1 MNREIA
7 DYKAHLVNLERSQRT
22 ISGYIGELYFFQNWM
37 EERFN
42 GPITID
48 DITGNDINEFLLHL
62 KEERGYKPA
71 SRRRLAASLKG
82 FFKWAYKH
90 GYIDVDLAE
99 TVPSIKVPDNERHF
113 LSPEEVKTWVDAVDH
128 DVSKV
133 AIWIMYYAGLRINEA
148 TNLRMDDVQLDE
160 DGGWLIVR
168 RGKGG
173 KYRRVPIA
181 PALAEILRDYMTWR
195 VDSEYL
201 LATKKTGHISSVTI
215 QAELREARRKLG
227 WSEDI
232 TPHILRHSFASQVY
246 QKTQDILV
254 VSKLPGHTNLTTTQV
269 YAHLHD
275 ACTKTHF
282 GIRCLG
288 H

>member
-254 VSKLPGHTNLTTTQV
+254 VSKLLGHTNLTTTQV

-275 ACTKTHF
+275 GRMVEAVNA
-282 GIRCLG
+282 I
-288 H
+288 